1 MELNNLNPLSPY
13 KIKSLK
19 KFDIYFIHH
28 LARMYWAHL
37 NKLYMALIS

>member
-1 MELNNLNPLSPY
+1 MELNDLDPLSLF

-19 KFDIYFIHH
+19 KFKIYFIYH

-37 NKLYMALIS
+37 NEPDVAPH